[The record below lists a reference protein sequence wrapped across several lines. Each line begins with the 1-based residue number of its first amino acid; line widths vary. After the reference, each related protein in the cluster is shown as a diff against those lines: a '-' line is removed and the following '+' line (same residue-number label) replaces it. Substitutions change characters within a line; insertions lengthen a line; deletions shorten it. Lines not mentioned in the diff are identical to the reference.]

1 MPLFLFL
8 ALRLSPY
15 FAIAQYGLW
24 LRYCPI
30 RGNTLR
36 LSPYFAL
43 WAQYGLSFLPVC
55 APTASASPRGRRE
68 RTLVRPLA
76 LGLASLYLHQT
87 DKKRSYRPFSLSL
100 NTGFWRPISLSL
112 NTGSLSSR
120 GCAPLTPGCI
130 LAPFQGALFPH
141 RQIVTSA
148 VDRCQNYRIYF
159 FR

>member
-15 FAIAQYGLW
+15 FAIAQYGLFVTPG
-24 LRYCPI
+24 LRSAYP
-30 RGNTLR
+30 GLYSGA
-36 LSPYFAL
+36 LS
-43 WAQYGLSFLPVC
+43 
-55 APTASASPRGRRE
+55 GR
-68 RTLVRPLA
+68 
-76 LGLASLYLHQT
+76 SI
-87 DKKRSYRPFSLSL
+87 SLSLNTSFWRPISPFGL
-100 NTGFWRPISLSL
+100 NTGFWRPISLSLNTGFCYAIAPFGAIRSAYRPISPFGL

-141 RQIVTSA
+141 CQIITSA